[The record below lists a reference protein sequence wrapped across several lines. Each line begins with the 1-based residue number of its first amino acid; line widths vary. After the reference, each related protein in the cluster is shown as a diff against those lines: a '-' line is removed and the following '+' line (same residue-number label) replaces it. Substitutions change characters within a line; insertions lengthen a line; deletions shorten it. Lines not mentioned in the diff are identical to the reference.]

1 MCSKVTKIQFPFPFP
16 FPRFHVFQL
25 LMVPRII
32 VWSVLWSCDNVCT
45 FHTCLYSYQIS
56 GVAIDALLKLICAH
70 LPQQNHSVSSMYK
83 LRKFSSAVFPDI
95 KTSLKY
101 FCSACNTPL
110 QTSSG
115 GCSCGSVNVGK
126 FVIADI
132 QSQLKEKFKGMNA
145 CVHYVLAALK
155 CLQIMQMLNFARDWS
170 FGQHQIQ
177 LQSVIFTMDINMQ
190 SFANLGAFCPKTFT
204 LPICR
209 LLLTRMELLFSNL
222 PPQISGLS
230 SLPLMNFLLT

>member
-1 MCSKVTKIQFPFPFP
+1 
-16 FPRFHVFQL
+16 
-25 LMVPRII
+25 MVCF
-32 VWSVLWSCDNVCT
+32 LCDDIYT
-45 FHTCLYSYQIS
+45 FHTCICSYQIS

-70 LPQQNHSVSSMYK
+70 LPQQNCGVSSMYK
-83 LRKFSSAVFPDI
+83 LRKFSSTVFPDI

-101 FCSACNTPL
+101 FCSACYTPL

-115 GCSCGSVNVGK
+115 KCSCGSVNVGK
-126 FVIADI
+126 FVIADMV
-132 QSQLKEKFKGMNA
+132 SQLREKFKGINA

-155 CLQIMQMLNFARDWS
+155 CLQISHFARDWS

-177 LQSVIFTMDINMQ
+177 LRSVIFMMDMNMQ
-190 SFANLGAFCPKTFT
+190 IFANLGAFCPKTFT

-222 PPQISGLS
+222 PQQIFGLS
-230 SLPLMNFLLT
+230 SLLLMNFLLT